1 MEYIILFLEKGKSAL
16 LGKVLQDDIISRQSI
31 KVQEPSSLGL
41 KGEGTYLMIEGAPD
55 ALKKAIEIAGPECR
69 SIEGPEK
76 EDIRKRILEAEES
89 VAEGLGLMFG

>member
-16 LGKVLQDDIISRQSI
+16 LGKVLQDDMVSRQSI

-41 KGEGTYLMIEGAPD
+41 KGEGTYIMIDGAHE
-55 ALKKAIEIAGPECR
+55 ALTKAKEIGGPECR
-69 SIEGPEK
+69 SIEGAEK